1 MIRMRTKN
9 ILLVEDEEHLLKTI
23 QLNLELE
30 NFTVTTAV
38 TGTEAIKKFRTNK
51 FELVILD
58 VMLPEINGFDICE
71 EIRKENKQLPI
82 LLLTAKNSSS
92 DRIQGLKLGADDY
105 LTKPFNL
112 EELLLRVHNLLKR
125 NTYQFAIPQ
134 DELYKFGE
142 NEINFITFEIKGVN
156 KKKIEITKR
165 EIALLKLLIKR
176 CGQVISREEILD
188 EIWGAEAFTSSRT
201 IDNYILSF
209 RKYFEKM
216 PKEPK
221 HFHSIR
227 GVGYKFT
234 N

>member
-9 ILLVEDEEHLLKTI
+9 II
-23 QLNLELE
+23 I
-30 NFTVTTAV
+30 FTTAV

-125 NTYQFAIPQ
+125 NTYQFSILQ

>member
-1 MIRMRTKN
+1 MRTKN

-125 NTYQFAIPQ
+125 NTYQFSILQ